1 MPAGLLSFFCQSLYE
16 SPAVHFNN
24 LLPKHFPTKYAPIR
38 PITTAEV
45 QTAQNI
51 NLFVARG
58 VAAKNNRNGIYG
70 PGIIAHSKAIIS
82 QKTIHNQ
89 MPELE

>member
-1 MPAGLLSFFCQSLYE
+1 M
-16 SPAVHFNN
+16 
-24 LLPKHFPTKYAPIR
+24 
-38 PITTAEV
+38 TTAEV

-51 NLFVARG
+51 NLFVAIG
-58 VAAKNNRNGIYG
+58 VAAKNNRNGMYG

>member
-1 MPAGLLSFFCQSLYE
+1 M
-16 SPAVHFNN
+16 
-24 LLPKHFPTKYAPIR
+24 R
-38 PITTAEV
+38 PMTTAEV

-51 NLFVARG
+51 NLFVASG
-58 VAAKNNRNGIYG
+58 VAAKNNRNGMYG

-89 MPELE
+89 TPELE